1 LRKEEACDVSLVIS
15 RRMRR
20 ETADIAILI
29 PCYNEAKTI
38 AEVVAAF
45 KRELP
50 SAVIYV
56 FDNGSTDNTA
66 IEAKSAGAVVHSEL
80 RRGKGNVVGS
90 MFRRIDAEIYVMV
103 DGDGTY
109 PPEKVHNLLW
119 PIQKGLADMVVGSRL
134 HPEAKSSFR
143 KLNLL
148 GNRLFL
154 SAVNSIYKS
163 RITDLLSGY
172 RAFSRRVV
180 KGLPLMSAG
189 FDIET
194 ELTMKCLQQRLIIH
208 EVPVNLTCRP
218 EGSFSKVRVM
228 RDGAVI
234 LTTILSFIR
243 DYRPLTAFGGLG
255 LALIFLGL
263 LPGSA
268 VIREYLQT
276 GYINRLPSAI
286 LSTGLVLS
294 GILTSFVGLVLHT
307 IARRFQEVDMQ
318 LQNISGRIGEGKS
331 TRKRSYKSRTQI
343 SEEKAKTAYQGEKS

>member
-45 KRELP
+45 KSELP

-90 MFRRIDAEIYVMV
+90 MFRRIDADIYVMV

-180 KGLPLMSAG
+180 KGLPLMSSG

-194 ELTMKCLQQRLIIH
+194 ELTMKCLQQRLTIH
-208 EVPVNLTCRP
+208 EVPVNLSCRP
-218 EGSFSKVRVM
+218 EGSFSKIRVM

-234 LTTILSFIR
+234 
-243 DYRPLTAFGGLG
+243 
-255 LALIFLGL
+255 LIFLGL

-276 GYINRLPSAI
+276 GYISRLPSAI
-286 LSTGLVLS
+286 LSTGLVLT
-294 GILTSFVGLVLHT
+294 GVLTSFVGLVLHT

-318 LQNISGRIGEGKS
+318 LQNISGRIGEGKL